1 MPDVLEIKFND
12 PSLFTGKNGLKITH
26 EAQVLRKNLPP
37 QMALDGLDA
46 NFVKTL
52 NKVAETIKV
61 VTVGNFILNLLMS

>member
-1 MPDVLEIKFND
+1 MA
-12 PSLFTGKNGLKITH
+12 H
-26 EAQVLRKNLPP
+26 EAQVLTKNLPP
-37 QMALDGLDA
+37 QMALDGFDA